1 MARQLSEALAFSV
14 VQRENGLQQVRKML
28 EDGEGNVKRAAVALV
43 KNACRFQELHPVIGT
58 GRLPQSGIQ
67 PPSRC

>member
-28 EDGEGNVKRAAVALV
+28 EDGEGSVKRTAAALV
-43 KNACRFQELHPVIGT
+43 KNMCRFPELHPVIGT
-58 GRLPQSGIQ
+58 SRLPQSGIQ